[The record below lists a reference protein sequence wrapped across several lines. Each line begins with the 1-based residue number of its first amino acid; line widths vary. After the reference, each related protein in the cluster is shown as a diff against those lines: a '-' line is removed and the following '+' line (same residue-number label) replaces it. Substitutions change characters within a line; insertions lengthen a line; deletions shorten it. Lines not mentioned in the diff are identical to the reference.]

1 MIPEAEAEEA
11 LAEPQ
16 AELEPNAGHPVDE
29 VYRKMSLEHS
39 KKITKDVIEAL
50 NKDGKNNSKFYEL

>member
-1 MIPEAEAEEA
+1 M
-11 LAEPQ
+11 AEPQ
-16 AELEPNAGHPVDE
+16 AELDPNGGHPVDE